1 MIKTLLL
8 KKVASYADDD
18 GQLIEPLRVNFLFGL
33 NGSGKTTI
41 SRFLATPT
49 DEKYSSCQIA
59 WDGSPIKCAVYNR
72 DFVEGNFSESVPG
85 IFTLGEGPIG
95 TKELIK
101 QLTDEIAELERIRD
115 TKTKEIEETDT
126 SIGFKKQLQNHEE
139 SYAVKF
145 WEIKQ
150 KLNSENSP
158 LLKAVSGVLGSKER
172 FKERVLTESVQN
184 KSELIDKAILTTQS
198 SELFGASVDR
208 ATAITQPSFS
218 EILAFETDEILSTV
232 IVGKDNVAISK
243 LIQKLGNSAWFSQG
257 KQYLDVSDGVCPFCQ
272 QPLPDNFSK
281 QVEEYFDD
289 TYKRNMGRISS
300 LASRYGTAADQLVTT
315 IQTLVDSKNNFLDVK
330 ALGKELTALKATIEI
345 NRKKLSEKETTP
357 NSIVTLE
364 SLQQLSKNVEAIV
377 GAANQSIREHNTRI
391 DNIKDEKE
399 KLTSKVWKYIVTQ
412 LAVDIAAYSKRKDEL
427 KGCISAAQS
436 ALDDAKKTIV
446 SKTAELSAAEEMLTS
461 IIPTANGIN
470 AMLESYG
477 FSSFKLK
484 VDDENKTYQF
494 VRANGEPAFE
504 SLSEGE
510 KNFVTFLYFIHTLK
524 GNTDESGHEYDK
536 ILVIDDP
543 VSSLDNDVLFL
554 VSTLIRDLFK
564 DIYSGESSI
573 KQLFVLSHNLYF
585 FKEVTYKGGLAK
597 KQTGYWMITKNGN
610 TSKIS
615 SHKENPVSSTYEMLW
630 DEVIQADEN
639 PSECNTLTLA
649 NAMRRIVEYYF
660 RFLGGK
666 DISQFL
672 PQFPD
677 GERQI
682 FKSLISWMNSGS
694 HSAFDDFSA
703 TTAIYSAE
711 NYLKVFKDLFD
722 KTNQIEHYNM
732 MMKIKTEEESNG

>member
-8 KKVASYADDD
+8 NKVASYDDD
-18 GQLIEPLRVNFLFGL
+18 NGQLIEPLKVNFLFGL

-41 SRFLATPT
+41 SRFIATPT
-49 DEKYSSCQIA
+49 DEKYSSCQIT

-101 QLTDEIAELERIRD
+101 QLTDEIAELEKTRD
-115 TKTKEIEETDT
+115 TKTKEIDGTDT
-126 SIGFKKQLQNHEE
+126 SIGYKKQLKNHEE

-150 KLNSENSP
+150 KLDREDSP
-158 LLKAVSGVLGSKER
+158 LLKAISGVLGSKDK
-172 FKERVLTESVQN
+172 FKDRLISESEQN
-184 KSELIDKAILTTQS
+184 KSELFDKTLLATQS
-198 SELFGASVDR
+198 SELFGASVDK
-208 ATAITQPSFS
+208 ATAITQPSFTEMLS
-218 EILAFETDEILSTV
+218 FESDEILSTV
-232 IVGKDNVAISK
+232 VVGKDNVAISE

-272 QPLPDNFSK
+272 QLLPDDFSK

-289 TYKRNMGRISS
+289 TYKRNMGKITS
-300 LASRYGTAADQLVTT
+300 LASKYGTAAERLIAT
-315 IQTLVDSKNNFLDVK
+315 IQTLVDSKNSFLDIK
-330 ALGKELTALKATIEI
+330 ALEKELATLKTTIEI
-345 NRKKLSEKETTP
+345 NKKKLSEKTTSP

-364 SLQQLSKNVEAIV
+364 TLQQISENVEAIIET
-377 GAANQSIREHNTRI
+377 ANQSIREHNARI
-391 DNIKDEKE
+391 DNIKEEKE

-412 LAVDIAAYSKRKDEL
+412 LAVDIATYSTRKDEI
-427 KGCISAAQS
+427 KSYISEAQT
-436 ALDDAKKTIV
+436 ALDNARKTIF
-446 SKTAELSAAEEMLTS
+446 SKTTELRTAEEMLTS

-470 AMLESYG
+470 AMLENYG
-477 FSSFKLK
+477 FNSFKLK
-484 VDDENKTYQF
+484 VDDESKTYQF

-510 KNFVTFLYFIHTLK
+510 KNFVTFLYFIHTLR

-536 ILVIDDP
+536 ILIIDDP

-564 DIYSGESSI
+564 DIYSGKGSI

-585 FKEVTYKGGLAK
+585 FKEVSYKAGLVK
-597 KQTGYWMITKNGN
+597 KETGYWMITKTGN
-610 TSKIS
+610 TSKIAS
-615 SHKENPVSSTYEMLW
+615 YKENPVSSTYEMLW
-630 DEVIQADEN
+630 DEVIQANEN

-666 DISQFL
+666 DISQFHL
-672 PQFPD
+672 QFPD

-682 FKSLISWMNSGS
+682 LKSLISWMHAGS

-711 NYLKVFKDLFD
+711 NHLKVFRDLFD
-722 KTNQIEHYNM
+722 KSNQIEHYNM
-732 MMKIKTEEESNG
+732 MMKIKTEEETNG